1 MSSNEVMTFMSCPW
15 GPEVA
20 QETHSI
26 CPGNG
31 RLNCHLPVIFDKQ
44 QRVDGT
50 AHHLFS
56 LALQIVHG
64 LRKQPLLFFL
74 EMSKIFLKSI
84 CAVFGIKPIQLK
96 AVKVHSWCSRH
107 QKHYGSL
114 SEKLKI
120 PTGN

>member
-1 MSSNEVMTFMSCPW
+1 MSCPW

-64 LRKQPLLFFL
+64 LRKQPLLLFFGNVKDFS
-74 EMSKIFLKSI
+74 EINMCRIWNQTNSAEGSES
-84 CAVFGIKPIQLK
+84 AQL
-96 AVKVHSWCSRH
+96 V
-107 QKHYGSL
+107 
-114 SEKLKI
+114 
-120 PTGN
+120 